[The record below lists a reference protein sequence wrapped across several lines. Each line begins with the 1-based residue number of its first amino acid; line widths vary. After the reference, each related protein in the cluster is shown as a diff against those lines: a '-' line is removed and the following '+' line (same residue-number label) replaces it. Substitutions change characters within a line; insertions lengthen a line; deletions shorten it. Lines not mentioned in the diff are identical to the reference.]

1 MTITGGSVSFNPSA
15 FLPQLKRAI
24 VTMPAGATGNYAHF
38 ILDCLSG
45 VVATM
50 GVPYLLG
57 YPYVFPSLTPWQR
70 RHLELVRIKCRCNGE
85 TNLSSVSIVFTNSM
99 AHNLHW
105 PNVHFLTLRDIQ
117 LSSVS
122 SGVPSSAGD
131 RIYIS
136 RKNAQR
142 SFLDEPE
149 LETRLAALG
158 FSIVQPEIYN
168 VDQQIQMFCRAKVVV
183 GPLGRHLQMSSIV
196 GRARLSSGLSPPPL
210 NAQWVGWLC
219 ALTNS
224 RWRPYFCEG
233 RSDRAWAVLH
243 DLIYS
248 ADTDQLMCH
257 ILNEIA
263 D

>member
-1 MTITGGSVSFNPSA
+1 MF
-15 FLPQLKRAI
+15 
-24 VTMPAGATGNYAHF
+24 
-38 ILDCLSG
+38 
-45 VVATM
+45 
-50 GVPYLLG
+50 
-57 YPYVFPSLTPWQR
+57 
-70 RHLELVRIKCRCNGE
+70 
-85 TNLSSVSIVFTNSM
+85 FTNSM

-117 LSSVS
+117 LSNVS
-122 SGVPSSAGD
+122 SGVPSSVGD

-142 SFLDEPE
+142 SFLNEPE
-149 LETRLAALG
+149 LEIRLAALG

-183 GPLGRHLQMSSIV
+183 GPLGAAFANVLYCRPGTLVIGIV
-196 GRARLSSGLSPPPL
+196 PTPMT
-210 NAQWVGWLC
+210 AQWVGWLC

-248 ADTDQLMCH
+248 ADTDQLIRH